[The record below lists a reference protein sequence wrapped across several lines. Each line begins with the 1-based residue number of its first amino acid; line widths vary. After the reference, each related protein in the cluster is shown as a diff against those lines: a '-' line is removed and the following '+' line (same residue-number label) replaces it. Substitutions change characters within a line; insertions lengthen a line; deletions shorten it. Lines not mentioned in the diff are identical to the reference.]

1 VGLLLGQTGDDSALR
16 EYTALAG
23 GGLPPEVQALEAT
36 ARGDSA
42 GARRLLGTAL
52 PAVDESTWK
61 MERPMWSGYRGYVR
75 ALVYFQLGQYDRSL
89 DQLQSYRPEMLETE
103 MMDVRWGLLG
113 RARLLRGA
121 TLEKLGRPQEAR
133 QEYQLVLAQY
143 DGADR
148 ALQPYLDQA
157 RLGLARLSG
166 AG

>member
-1 VGLLLGQTGDDSALR
+1 
-16 EYTALAG
+16 
-23 GGLPPEVQALEAT
+23 
-36 ARGDSA
+36 
-42 GARRLLGTAL
+42 
-52 PAVDESTWK
+52 
-61 MERPMWSGYRGYVR
+61 MWSGYRGYVR

-89 DQLQSYRPEMLETE
+89 DQLQNYRPELLETE
-103 MMDVRWGLLG
+103 SRDVRWGLLG